1 MKTKKPSP
9 QTPPTSLHL
18 AAMALASVIAATP
31 GAHAQAIPLNCDR
44 TFTTDSDF
52 NEGTLTN
59 VNHDDPNQL
68 QLNDIFVS
76 RPYIWVANSARGTV
90 ARVDTDSGQILGE
103 YRSAP
108 QGRGTDP
115 SRTTVDLDG
124 NVWVGNRAES
134 SAIGG
139 VPHGSVV
146 KIGFVI
152 GGTRGD
158 KNPDGSLTPNP
169 AGEYLQPPFL
179 ASTAVDRDGDG
190 LIRTSGGLGQILGWT
205 DVTDG
210 LGSTGMDG
218 SALVQD
224 AADECLLIY
233 QRLPDAEA
241 VRHVSV
247 DSGNNVWIGGHP
259 FAQRSFHRLR
269 GTDGQIMTS
278 FDARPFNAGGY
289 GGLID
294 GNGVL
299 WSSSINQNAL
309 LRYDPAT
316 STGTTLPIAGSYGT
330 AIDTNGYIWNTMYF
344 SDSIVK
350 ISPAGV
356 IEPGFPKTTGGGGN
370 DRGVAVTPVD
380 NHVWVANSGGSSVS
394 RLDNSGNVLQV
405 IPVGLNPTGV
415 SVDSNGKVWVTN
427 LGSDNA
433 MRINPNVAGLAVVDL
448 TVSLGAGAGPY
459 NYSDMTG
466 SQLLNAVQ
474 QGTWS
479 VVHDSMSLG
488 TEWGTLA
495 WNSQEPVGTSL
506 KVEVR
511 SADTMAALGTLPF
524 LEVGNGVDF
533 CARGLAGQFLEVRVT
548 MAREPGVI
556 GTPVLL
562 DLSVACCNQP
572 PVAVCEDITVPT
584 DPGECV
590 ATVDPLQV
598 AGDSYDP
605 DGDEVTLELVPAGPY
620 PLGETLV
627 QVVVTDPQGL
637 TAVCEAII
645 TVVDIEPPQVACI
658 QGTNPSG
665 RNVPRAGDNPRGGQ
679 NPDGFYK
686 LEAVDNCVVVEI
698 YLVDSVSGFVAG
710 PYQSGAQVKITQA
723 PGVKPVAKPG
733 AGAVVAHLLF
743 KGDPSAVA
751 VDAAGNTATTSCL
764 VPPPP
769 K

>member
-1 MKTKKPSP
+1 
-9 QTPPTSLHL
+9 
-18 AAMALASVIAATP
+18 MAFASVIAATP
-31 GAHAQAIPLNCDR
+31 GAQAQAIPLNCDR

-59 VNHDDPNQL
+59 VNHDNPDQL
-68 QLNDIFVS
+68 QLNDIFQS
-76 RPYIWVANSARGTV
+76 SPYIWVANSARGTV
-90 ARVDTDSGQILGE
+90 ARIDTDTGVVLGE

-108 QGRGTDP
+108 QGRGSDP

-124 NVWVGNRAES
+124 NVWVGNRAETGG
-134 SAIGG
+134 IGG
-139 VPHGSVV
+139 VAHGSVV

-190 LIRTSGGLGQILGWT
+190 LIRTSGGLGQILEWT

-210 LGSTGMDG
+210 LGSTDG
-218 SALVQD
+218 NPALVQD
-224 AADECLLIY
+224 AADECLLVF
-233 QRLPDAEA
+233 QRLPDAENI
-241 VRHVSV
+241 RHVSV
-247 DSGNNVWIGGHP
+247 DAGNNVWVGGYP
-259 FAQRSFHRLR
+259 FTQRSFHRLQ
-269 GTDGQIMTS
+269 GSNGQILAS
-278 FDARPFNAGGY
+278 FDARGFGAGGY

-299 WSSSINQNAL
+299 WSASLSQNTL

-316 STGTTLPIAGSYGT
+316 ATGTAIPISNSYGT
-330 AIDTNGYIWNTMYF
+330 AIDTNGYIWNTMF
-344 SDSIVK
+344 AANSIMK
-350 ISPAGV
+350 IAPDGT
-356 IEPGFPKTTGGGGN
+356 IQPGFPKTTGGATG
-370 DRGVAVTPVD
+370 DRGVAVTPLD
-380 NHVWVANSGGSSVS
+380 NHVWVANSGGSDVS
-394 RLDNSGNVLQV
+394 RLDNNGNVLQV
-405 IPVGLNPTGV
+405 IPVGAAPTGV
-415 SVDSNGKVWVTN
+415 AVDSNGKVWVTN
-427 LGSDNA
+427 LGSNNT
-433 MRINPNVAGLAVVDL
+433 MRIDPNAGGPGVAAVDL

-466 SQLLNAVQ
+466 SQLLNTIQ

-479 VVHDSMSLG
+479 VVHDSLSLG

-495 WNSQEPVGTSL
+495 WNSLEPDGTSL

-511 SADTMAALGTLPF
+511 SADTMAALGALPF
-524 LEVGNGVDF
+524 LVVGNGVDF
-533 CARGLAGQFLEVRVT
+533 CDQGLAGQFLEVRVT
-548 MAREPGVI
+548 MAREPGVDAS
-556 GTPVLL
+556 PVLY
-562 DLSVACCNQP
+562 DLSLACCNQP

-598 AGDSYDP
+598 AGGSYDP
-605 DGDEVTLELVPAGPY
+605 DGDEVTLELIPAGPY
-620 PLGETLV
+620 PLGETMV

-637 TAVCEAII
+637 TAVCDAII
-645 TVVDIEPPQVACI
+645 TVVDVEPPRVACI
-658 QGTNPSG
+658 QGMNPSG
-665 RNVPRAGDNPRGGQ
+665 KNVPRAGRNPRAGQ
-679 NPDGFYK
+679 NPDGFYL
-686 LEAVDNCVVVEI
+686 LEAADNCFDLEI

-710 PYQSGAQVKITQA
+710 PYQSGDQVKITQA
-723 PGVKPVAKPG
+723 PGVKPTAKPG
-733 AGAVVAHLLF
+733 AGAIVAHLLF
-743 KGDPSAVA
+743 KGDPDAVA